1 MATQKIVKQRM
12 RWQVGNGSNI
22 RVWEDKWVSYSST
35 YKVVSSRNNA
45 FSDLRVSELIDTTN
59 ICWNSEL
66 LDQVFL
72 PFKADAIK
80 SIPLSSQL
88 PTDKLIWAKS
98 SNGLFNIKSAYKV
111 ALELL
116 AVSSSRSSSNDSHLR
131 RFWKRI

>member
-1 MATQKIVKQRM
+1 MAAQKIVKQRM

-88 PTDKLIWAKS
+88 PADKLIWAKS
-98 SNGLFNIKSAYKV
+98 SNSLFNIKSAYKV
-111 ALELL
+111 ALELI

>member
-98 SNGLFNIKSAYKV
+98 SNSLFNIKSAYKV
-111 ALELL
+111 ALELI

>member
-45 FSDLRVSELIDTTN
+45 FSDLRVSELIGTTN

-88 PTDKLIWAKS
+88 PADKLIWAKS

-111 ALELL
+111 ALELI

>member
-111 ALELL
+111 ALELI

>member
-1 MATQKIVKQRM
+1 MGTIFFYLQ
-12 RWQVGNGSNI
+12 G
-22 RVWEDKWVSYSST
+22 
-35 YKVVSSRNNA
+35 VSSRNNA

-111 ALELL
+111 ALELI